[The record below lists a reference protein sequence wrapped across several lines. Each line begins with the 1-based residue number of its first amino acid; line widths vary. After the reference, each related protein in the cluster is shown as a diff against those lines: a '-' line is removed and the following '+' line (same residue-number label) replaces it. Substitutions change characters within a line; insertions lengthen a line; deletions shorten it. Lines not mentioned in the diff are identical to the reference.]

1 MGIFHEQMEI
11 VNRAPWPLT
20 VRFDGAEL
28 TVPVGKS
35 FFPKQCWRYALN
47 QNPIMGTQD
56 AFNPHVSGAEYLI
69 GDPARPT
76 KYPCD
81 PLTPEQVNTQR
92 NKPSRYDYEA
102 LMEPSLGKRDK
113 IEIKGRKMTRAQAA
127 EPSLVGTDRND

>member
-1 MGIFHEQMEI
+1 MSIFHEQMEI

-35 FFPKQCWRYALN
+35 FIPRATWGYALN

-56 AFNPHVSGAEYLI
+56 AYNPNVQGAEYLI
-69 GDPARPT
+69 GDPNRSE

-81 PLTPEQVNTQR
+81 PLTKDQIQSQR
-92 NKPSRYDYEA
+92 NKPSRYNYEE
-102 LMEPSLGKRDK
+102 LMEPKLGKRDK
-113 IEIKGRKMTRAQAA
+113 IEVKGRKVSRYDAA
-127 EPSLVGTDRND
+127 EPSMVGTDRND